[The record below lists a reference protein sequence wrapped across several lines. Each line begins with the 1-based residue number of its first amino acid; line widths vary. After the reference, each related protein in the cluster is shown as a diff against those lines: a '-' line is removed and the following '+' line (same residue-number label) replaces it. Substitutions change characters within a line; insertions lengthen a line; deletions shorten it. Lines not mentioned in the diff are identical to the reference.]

1 MEEYINDDTVIK
13 NEVYQAFPE
22 ELIICQ
28 ICKHLM
34 IEPVICLKCQHCYCK
49 KCFDECNK
57 KNETCPNK
65 CNAPIFNNVIE
76 KNRLIT
82 KLKYRC
88 KKGCGVILSYDEIKE
103 HYSSNC
109 LDKKSKISVMS
120 AKQVAE
126 LKKQNKNIEY
136 VSSKH

>member
-28 ICKHLM
+28 ICQCLM
-34 IEPVICLKCQHCYCK
+34 IEPVMCLKCQNYYCK
-49 KCFDECNK
+49 KCIDAWNK
-57 KNETCPNK
+57 KSGTCPNK
-65 CNAPIFNNVIE
+65 CDAPIFNNVIE

-88 KKGCGVILSYDEIKE
+88 KKGCGAILSYDEIKE

-109 LDKKSKISVMS
+109 LDKKSNISVIS
-120 AKQVAE
+120 PDQVSE
-126 LKKQNKNIEY
+126 LRKQNKNIEY
-136 VSSKH
+136 VSSK